1 MDNSFLALCTL
12 GMVAST
18 ALPRILPMS
27 LLAKREMPEAFRVW
41 LSYVPVAILA
51 ALVAPEIFLKGE
63 SLWLSFDNVFLLGLL
78 PTLFTAYFSKSL
90 FGTLSVGMLSVALLR
105 YFFGV

>member
-12 GMVAST
+12 GMMVGT

-27 LLAKREMPEAFRVW
+27 LLANKIMPEKARIW

-51 ALVAPEIFLKGE
+51 ALVAPEIFMKE
-63 SLWLSFDNVFLLGLL
+63 NQLWISTDNDFLLAFA
-78 PTLFTAYFSKSL
+78 PTLFAAYMSKNL
-90 FGTLSVGMLSVALLR
+90 FITLSVGMLSVALLR
-105 YFFGV
+105 YFPI